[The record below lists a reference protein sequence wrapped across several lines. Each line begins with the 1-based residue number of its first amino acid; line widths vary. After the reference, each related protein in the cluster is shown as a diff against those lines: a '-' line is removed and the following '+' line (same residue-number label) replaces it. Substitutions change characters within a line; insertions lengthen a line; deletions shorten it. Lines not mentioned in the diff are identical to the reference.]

1 MAFVFRI
8 APDLGCRGLKK
19 FWHRKVLR
27 EFPGELPLA
36 LRMIVLAFGV
46 RPSRARDP
54 EAFALGLVFQPLGA
68 SGVAAFL
75 FLGVRVILGMRL
87 SPKTSVE
94 QVWRRSHGMTL
105 SKSSSS
111 SYGLAETVAREILA
125 HG

>member
-1 MAFVFRI
+1 MQ
-8 APDLGCRGLKK
+8 GLE
-19 FWHRKVLR
+19 KVLALEGFTR
-27 EFPGELPLA
+27 LPGELPLA

-46 RPSRARDP
+46 RARDP

-68 SGVAAFL
+68 SGIAAFL

-87 SPKTSVE
+87 SSKTSVE

-111 SYGLAETVAREILA
+111 LHGLVETVAREILA